1 MGPSD
6 HANFTRG
13 FGGCASL
20 RLAINHFNCSQ
31 ERTVIY
37 LSPEEERK
45 DNARK
50 RKERMRAM
58 RAKDRALDAGT
69 LCEAK
74 PRLPVGLALTGHL
87 YLPAC
92 RLSCCGVV
100 DAQSEMRRASCRR

>member
-1 MGPSD
+1 
-6 HANFTRG
+6 
-13 FGGCASL
+13 
-20 RLAINHFNCSQ
+20 
-31 ERTVIY
+31 
-37 LSPEEERK
+37 
-45 DNARK
+45 
-50 RKERMRAM
+50 M

-74 PRLPVGLALTGHL
+74 PRLPVGLALAGHL